1 MKKSYLR
8 KLLMLTLSVAMVTSI
23 VAGCGTKAP
32 ASSSS
37 STTVATDKKPADYK
51 GSLNV
56 WSFTDELKTS
66 HFIDEFNKVYPNIK
80 INLTVIPMDNNA
92 YSTKLASVLSS
103 GSGAPDVYTAEVSFI
118 NRFANL
124 PYYEDLSKA
133 PYNADELAK
142 GMAQYSVDLGRNAT
156 DKGIRALSWQATPG
170 GIFYKRS
177 LAKQYFGTDDPEAI
191 SKMMTTTDD
200 LIKMG
205 VDLKAKSA
213 GKVSLLAGYGELYN
227 IATGSKTT
235 PWVVN
240 NKLTIDAKLM
250 NYIDQAKTIRNE
262 GIDAK
267 IAQWSAPWAA
277 AQAGNNV
284 FGFVLPTWGL
294 NYVIQTNAPKT
305 KGDWGL
311 AKAPSNYYWGGTWV
325 GMYNKSKAKEN
336 SWQFIKF
343 ISTNKDF
350 LTKHAKDT
358 GDFVTN
364 LEVNK
369 VSATTDAG
377 KNEFVGGQNIAKT
390 YSEILPGI
398 NGKLVTAYDET
409 INNKFTTDLDLYI
422 NGKKTKAEF
431 LKQFREAVKTA
442 YPDLDTAE

>member
-1 MKKSYLR
+1 MKRNYFKRFSMVTLS
-8 KLLMLTLSVAMVTSI
+8 LLMITSAL
-23 VAGCGTKAP
+23 AGCGTKSP
-32 ASSSS
+32 ATPGA
-37 STTVATDKKPADYK
+37 TTVATDKKPADYN
-51 GSLNV
+51 GTLNV

-66 HFIDEFNKVYPNIK
+66 NFISEFNKVYPNLK

-92 YSTKLASVLSS
+92 YSTKLATVLSS
-103 GSGAPDVYTAEVSFI
+103 GAGAPDVYTSEVSFV

-133 PYNADELAK
+133 PYNAEELAK
-142 GMAQYSVDLGRNAT
+142 NMAQYSVDLGRNAT

-177 LAKQYFGTDDPEAI
+177 LAKQYFGTDEPEAI
-191 SKMMTTTDD
+191 SKMMTSTDD

-205 VDLKAKSA
+205 VDLKQKSA

-240 NKLTIDAKLM
+240 NKLTIDQKLM
-250 NYIDQAKTIRNE
+250 DYIDQAKKIRDA

-267 IAQWSAPWAA
+267 IGQWSAPWAA
-277 AQAGNNV
+277 AQAGSNV

-305 KGDWGL
+305 SGDWGL
-311 AKAPSNYYWGGTWV
+311 AKAPADYYWGGTWV
-325 GMYNKSKAKEN
+325 GMYNKSKQKDNA
-336 SWQFIKF
+336 WQFIKF

-364 LEVNK
+364 LEVDK

-377 KNEFVGGQNIAKT
+377 KNEFCGGQNIAKT
-390 YSEILPGI
+390 YLEMLPGVS
-398 NGKLVTAYDET
+398 GKLVTAYDET
-409 INNKFTTDLDLYI
+409 LNNKFTLNLDLYI
-422 NGKKTKAEF
+422 NGKTTKEGF
-431 LKQFREAVKTA
+431 LKQFRADVKTA